1 MTVIDIEK
9 MTVAERILAM
19 ESLWAS
25 LTKEYQECEI
35 PLWHRQILDQR
46 LDMLRRGETN
56 VLTLDE
62 LDARRQ

>member
-25 LTKEYQECEI
+25 LTKEYQETGV
-35 PLWHRQILDQR
+35 PSWNQQILDQR
-46 LDMLRRGETN
+46 LDMLHRDEATI
-56 VLTLDE
+56 LTLDE
-62 LDARRQ
+62 LDARRK